1 MGLVALGVGRC
12 VNALLLAYLV
22 AFGYVVLGVLEHRE
36 SLPAEV
42 EEPGGS
48 DDAEPQ
54 DEGRS
59 ERLGHASG
67 KQD

>member
-1 MGLVALGVGRC
+1 VGSFLHP
-12 VNALLLAYLV
+12 LLLAYLA
-22 AFGYVVLGVLEHRE
+22 AFAYVVLGVLEQRE

-48 DDAEPQ
+48 DDAGSQ

-59 ERLGHASG
+59 
-67 KQD
+67 K

>member
-1 MGLVALGVGRC
+1 MGLVALGVGRF

-48 DDAEPQ
+48 DDT
-54 DEGRS
+54 
-59 ERLGHASG
+59 
-67 KQD
+67 

>member
-1 MGLVALGVGRC
+1 
-12 VNALLLAYLV
+12 V

-48 DDAEPQ
+48 DDT
-54 DEGRS
+54 
-59 ERLGHASG
+59 
-67 KQD
+67 